1 MVSLPKDEFLHN
13 ILGNH
18 LFVSIHFHLHYK
30 WKGLLYLFNY
40 NSKHLMILFSSP
52 VIPASSSHHSAV
64 TDHHYSAVIQ
74 SSSSHHPAV
83 PLADCLEMP
92 SKRAWLKKCF
102 IMVRRR

>member
-1 MVSLPKDEFLHN
+1 MVSLPKGEFLHN

-30 WKGLLYLFNY
+30 WKV
-40 NSKHLMILFSSP
+40 ILFSSP

-74 SSSSHHPAV
+74 LSSSHHPAV

>member
-1 MVSLPKDEFLHN
+1 MVSLPKGEFLHN

-40 NSKHLMILFSSP
+40 
-52 VIPASSSHHSAV
+52 HSAV

-74 SSSSHHPAV
+74 LSSSHHPAV